1 MLFFFRLCGV
11 PFEVQG
17 PYLSL
22 EVPGLAEKRP
32 SLALGDTAIATLSNV
47 SETQK
52 FEGCI
57 HEVRSRSI
65 LLMFD
70 PKFHDLYCGEVYDV
84 EFHFSRGQFRHGFL
98 YILEKSAIFCDSYLP
113 FVKIICPSAELS
125 SRLKSWLSF
134 FLLQDRKKV
143 NHRPRV

>member
-1 MLFFFRLCGV
+1 MPYWGPVAGSIGIERCFDSIIYFRLCGV
-11 PFEVQG
+11 PFEIQG

-98 YILEKSAIFCDSYLP
+98 YILEKSAIF
-113 FVKIICPSAELS
+113 VTVIS
-125 SRLKSWLSF
+125 SL
-134 FLLQDRKKV
+134 
-143 NHRPRV
+143 

>member
-1 MLFFFRLCGV
+1 MVHIIFFRLCGV

-84 EFHFSRGQFRHGFL
+84 EFYFSRGQFRHGLL
-98 YILEKSAIFCDSYLP
+98 YILK
-113 FVKIICPSAELS
+113 KICYSL
-125 SRLKSWLSF
+125 
-134 FLLQDRKKV
+134 
-143 NHRPRV
+143 